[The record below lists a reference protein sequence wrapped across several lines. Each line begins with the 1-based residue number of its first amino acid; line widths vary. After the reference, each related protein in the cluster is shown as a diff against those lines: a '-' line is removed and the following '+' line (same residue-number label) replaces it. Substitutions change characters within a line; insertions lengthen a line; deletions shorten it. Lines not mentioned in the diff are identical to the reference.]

1 MTGEL
6 SPDEKRE
13 LEEAVDKTVSRGR
26 AFMEGVETDFWKELL
41 SMLEEDAQRSLKS
54 LASVDPDDRARICS
68 LQLDIKL
75 PGFLKAKV
83 ESWIEEARAI
93 LQ

>member
-1 MTGEL
+1 MTEL
-6 SPDEKRE
+6 PDSDKRE
-13 LEEAVDKTVSRGR
+13 IEDAIEKTLSRGR
-26 AFMEGVETDFWKELL
+26 AFMEGVETEFWRQLIE
-41 SMLEEDAQRSLKS
+41 MLDEDAQRSLKS

-83 ESWIEEARAI
+83 DSWIEEARAI